1 MQFHSSGKPPTL
13 RIRKFSQGETTLSNN
28 IDDFTELQYDR
39 LVGSS
44 FMKKMDNLLSLL
56 RN

>member
-1 MQFHSSGKPPTL
+1 MQFHSSGQPPTL
-13 RIRKFSQGETTLSNN
+13 RVRKFSQGETTLSNN